1 MRPFMGRVGSTMASS
16 AAETCCL
23 VADIG
28 AEGPTARNCTVRG
41 QSFLVIG
48 EAARILCIR
57 KMNEAA
63 LLRAVIACNGNGR
76 NITAPGRRVV
86 RNKPGSNLGDDI
98 ACKTDDRR
106 K

>member
-1 MRPFMGRVGSTMASS
+1 M
-16 AAETCCL
+16 L
-23 VADIG
+23 LG
-28 AEGPTARNCTVRG
+28 AEGPTARYCTVRG
-41 QSFLVIG
+41 QNSLVIG
-48 EAARILCIR
+48 EAARILYIR
-57 KMNEAA
+57 KMNEGA